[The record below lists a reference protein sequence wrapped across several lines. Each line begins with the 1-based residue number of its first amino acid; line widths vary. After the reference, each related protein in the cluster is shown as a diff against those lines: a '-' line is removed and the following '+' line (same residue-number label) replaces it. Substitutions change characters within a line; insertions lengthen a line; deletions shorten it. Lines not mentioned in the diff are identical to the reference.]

1 MARFELIDPAGG
13 PAPPGPWEARPAPAA
28 SFGAT
33 AEEAQAP
40 VWLVSLPAD
49 PALAWAELA
58 DAEAGLRAQEAAV
71 AAAPERLRALAAQG
85 GAASF
90 GAAPAGPEARLL
102 ALVGELR
109 GEGGES
115 FGAGAAGEIQLSEAQ
130 ERFRAFVGQV
140 QDAAGS
146 FAVVE
151 TRLAE
156 RLVARSRVGWT
167 GDMGS
172 LLDARLTAHE
182 GATHRRSVALAL
194 RSRAALLRTFAAVVR
209 GATIVALMVSSPA
222 GAVAALP
229 AAWRFVD
236 DLLREQR
243 GRGVSLV

>member
-1 MARFELIDPAGG
+1 MALFELIDPAGG

-28 SFGAT
+28 SFGAD
-33 AEEAQAP
+33 EAGQAP
-40 VWLVSLPAD
+40 VWRVSLPAD
-49 PALAWAELA
+49 PAAAWAELA

-71 AAAPERLRALAAQG
+71 AAAPQRLRTLVAQG
-85 GAASF
+85 AAASF
-90 GAAPAGPEARLL
+90 GAAPAPEGRLL

-109 GEGGES
+109 GDGAAS
-115 FGAGAAGEIQLSEAQ
+115 FGAADGQGDLARIQ
-130 ERFRAFVGQV
+130 ERFRTFVGQV

-156 RLVARSRVGWT
+156 RLVARSSVGWT
-167 GDMGS
+167 GDIRS
-172 LLDARLTAHE
+172 LLGAGLSAHE
-182 GATHRRSVALAL
+182 GAVHRRSVALAL

-236 DLLREQR
+236 DLLREER
-243 GRGVSLV
+243 GQGVSLV